1 MIFGGDIG
9 VGVYGVFER
18 GFSFEDVF
26 DLTKDSSFFGILNRD
41 ESRLKPRSNLDL
53 VSPSFSEVQIIF
65 FNIFFQ
71 THPVTRFS

>member
-1 MIFGGDIG
+1 MIFGGDVG
-9 VGVYGVFER
+9 VGGVYGVFER

-53 VSPSFSEVQIIF
+53 VSPSFS
-65 FNIFFQ
+65 
-71 THPVTRFS
+71 RFK